1 MKIQDIQKEQ
11 KDKPCWNC
19 KYFKGAYLEGVTFD
33 CEVLGDNQLWSYI
46 DSCEHFKHR
55 GGEMRS
61 AHEIS
66 LELDDKQKERISLDD
81 TIKVLEQEILSYR
94 YEIDKLRVL
103 IREKDM
109 TLVKAK
115 FGARKIDAEIKILTR
130 EFWSAKNQGL

>member
-1 MKIQDIQKEQ
+1 
-11 KDKPCWNC
+11 
-19 KYFKGAYLEGVTFD
+19 
-33 CEVLGDNQLWSYI
+33 
-46 DSCEHFKHR
+46 
-55 GGEMRS
+55 MRS